1 MTHGAPFRRVLHPTD
16 FSDCARAATDSA
28 RELARSERAKLLV
41 IHAWQP
47 ALYPG
52 TDSMIVHTPDAPPM
66 RLLAYLRLNAERQL
80 ERLVKELREAAP
92 GVEIEGALVDGAP
105 DDEIVRL
112 AEAGDAVVLGTHGRG
127 PVAHLLLGSVA
138 ERVVRRS
145 VAPVLTVRAG
155 GAHEL
160 PAQRILVPIDFSAPS
175 RAAVELAA
183 RLAGR
188 GASVDVLHVW
198 ETPHHVGAAGE
209 AGGDA
214 LVVHLP
220 SGERSTVSD
229 YIHDSAK
236 REMHAFLAGLSD
248 LGHVELRR
256 ELRAGAPADAI
267 VEAAQGYDLVV
278 MGTHGRRGLPHV
290 FLGSVAEK
298 VVRRA
303 PCPVWTLRG

>member
-16 FSDCARAATDSA
+16 FSDCAEAATAHA
-28 RELARSERAKLLV
+28 RELARVDRAKLLL

-47 ALYPG
+47 SLYPG
-52 TDSMIVHTPDAPPM
+52 ADAMIVHTPDAPPM

-80 ERLVKELREAAP
+80 DGAVHALREAAP
-92 GVEIEGALVDGAP
+92 GLEIEGALVDGAP

-112 AEAGDAVVLGTHGRG
+112 AQAGDAVVLGTHGRG
-127 PVAHLLLGSVA
+127 PVAHFFLGSVA

-145 VAPVLTVRAG
+145 SVPVLTVRAG
-155 GAHEL
+155 GAHGL
-160 PAQRILVPIDFSAPS
+160 PARRILVPVDFSEPS

-183 RLAGR
+183 RLACR
-188 GASVDVLHVW
+188 GAAVDVLHVW
-198 ETPHHVGAAGE
+198 ETPRE

-220 SGERSTVSD
+220 SGERSSVAD
-229 YIHDSAK
+229 YIHDGAK

-256 ELRAGAPADAI
+256 ALKGGDPAAAI
-267 VEAAQGYDLVV
+267 VEAARDYDLVV

-290 FLGSVAEK
+290 LLGSVAEK
-298 VVRRA
+298 VVRRS